1 MNRNS
6 LNEVI
11 KLSEEQKKHI
21 AEEVRAFYLDVRGE
35 QIGMIEEQQIIDL
48 FCEYLAPIVYN
59 KALDD
64 AQHWLKT
71 QMGNLETDYYLLYK
85 DVR

>member
-1 MNRNS
+1 MNRKS

-11 KLSEEQKKHI
+11 KLSDEQKKQI
-21 AEEVRAFYLDVRGE
+21 AGEVRAFYLDVRGE
-35 QIGMIEEQQIIDL
+35 EIGMIEEQHIIEL
-48 FCEYLAPIVYN
+48 FCEHLAHIVYN

-64 AQHWLKT
+64 ALFWLKT

>member
-11 KLSEEQKKHI
+11 KLSDEQKKHI
-21 AEEVRAFYLDVRGE
+21 AEEVRTFYLDVRGE

-48 FCEYLAPIVYN
+48 FCEHLAPIVYN

-64 AQHWLKT
+64 AQYWFKN